1 MRAAAELSGDD
12 VIEVVLAAQAAL
24 DAGGAAVRAAALHAG
39 LGADRATRLR
49 ATVEELLR
57 EAVDRESVD
66 GAAQLRILTGVQGDR
81 LVVEVHDRRLPLA
94 PGGAR
99 ALPSRRLAALGFV
112 DRLHIASHGAEG
124 NVSRVEVLLV
134 DPDADLLGGE
144 VLADDVERFG
154 DAEAAAVQIRELHDS
169 DAAGVAQCVYR
180 CYGYTYVDPSMYRP
194 ATLRAWRRSGHLHSV
209 VAVTPDGEVVGH
221 CALTFDRPEVA
232 VPEAGKLVVDPRMRG
247 HHLAERLAEL
257 RLAVARRLGVPGIW
271 AECVTNHPYSQKEFA
286 ALGGVETG
294 LLLGATPAAIT
305 MQGLANDAAGRHSL
319 LAMWT
324 RVAAEGAATLHLPER
339 HAALVDAMAQ
349 RAGLERTLRTEE
361 PAPSTAHT
369 RLTATADAS
378 VGVGALRVT
387 TVGADVVERV
397 AHELDALAAYD
408 LAVVTV
414 DVPLE
419 DPGAAWAITALE
431 SLGCCFGAWMPE
443 LWRRDAGGGG
453 GVAAGGGAGAGGDVL
468 RLQRVADRP
477 LAADIRCASPEGEA
491 VRDAVLAEWH
501 RVTR

>member
-1 MRAAAELSGDD
+1 MRAAAGPVGDD
-12 VIEVVLAAQAAL
+12 VIEVVLGAQAAL
-24 DAGGAAVRAAALHAG
+24 DAGGAAVRSAALHAG

-57 EAVDRESVD
+57 EAVARECVD
-66 GAAQLRILTGVQGDR
+66 GAGQLRVVSWVEGDR

-94 PGGAR
+94 PDGAR
-99 ALPSRRLAALGFV
+99 GLPSRRLAALGFV

-124 NVSRVEVLLV
+124 NVSRVELLLV
-134 DPDADLLGGE
+134 DPEADQLGGE
-144 VLADDVERFG
+144 VLADDAERFG
-154 DAEAAAVQIRELHDS
+154 DEQAAAVEIRELRDG

-194 ATLRAWRRSGHLHSV
+194 ATLRSWRRSGHLHSV

-221 CALTFDRPEVA
+221 CALTFDRAEVA

-257 RLAVARRLGVPGIW
+257 RLEIAHRLGVPGIW

-286 ALGGVETG
+286 ALGGIETG

-324 RVAAEGAATLHLPER
+324 RVTATGPATVHLPAR
-339 HAALVDAMAQ
+339 HAELVAAMAQ
-349 RAGLERTLRTEE
+349 RAGLERTLHTDLQE
-361 PAPSTAHT
+361 PVAART
-369 RLTATADAS
+369 RLAASADAA
-378 VGVGALRVT
+378 VGVGAVRLAE
-387 TVGADVVERV
+387 VGEDLVGCV

-408 LAVVTV
+408 LGVVTV
-414 DVPLE
+414 DVPLD
-419 DPGAAWAITALE
+419 DPAAAWAVVALE
-431 SLGCCFGAWMPE
+431 SLGCCFGAWMPR
-443 LWRRDAGGGG
+443 LLHRGDGGS
-453 GVAAGGGAGAGGDVL
+453 GDVL

-477 LAADIRCASPEGEA
+477 LAGDIRCASPEGEA

-501 RVTR
+501 RITR